1 MAQALLTGTKLRIV
15 YQVGLDDEGK
25 PVMKAKTFNNVKRDA
40 TVDQLWLAAE
50 AIFNLSADT
59 LSNVEKI
66 DSSDLMK
73 F

>member
-15 YQVGLDDEGK
+15 YQVGMDDEGK

-40 TVDQLWLAAE
+40 TVDQLWLASE

>member
-15 YQVGLDDEGK
+15 YQVGMDDEGK

-50 AIFNLSADT
+50 AIFTLSSDT